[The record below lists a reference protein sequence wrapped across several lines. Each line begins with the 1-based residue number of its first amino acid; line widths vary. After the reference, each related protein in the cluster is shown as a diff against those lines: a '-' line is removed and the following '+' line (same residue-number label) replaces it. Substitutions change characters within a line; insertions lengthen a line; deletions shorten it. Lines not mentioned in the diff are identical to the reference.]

1 MKASKL
7 IRKDSSKLTKPDNS
21 KKNLKTEGD
30 GIQKA
35 RRDMNTHNEITIKAK
50 TVAELFRTAI
60 ELMRSGKAKEI
71 NGAEWSRER
80 GCTANV
86 VLNG

>member
-1 MKASKL
+1 
-7 IRKDSSKLTKPDNS
+7 
-21 KKNLKTEGD
+21 
-30 GIQKA
+30 
-35 RRDMNTHNEITIKAK
+35 MNNQNTTTIKAK

-60 ELMRSGKAKEI
+60 ELVMSGKAKEI
-71 NGAEWSRER
+71 NGAQWSRER